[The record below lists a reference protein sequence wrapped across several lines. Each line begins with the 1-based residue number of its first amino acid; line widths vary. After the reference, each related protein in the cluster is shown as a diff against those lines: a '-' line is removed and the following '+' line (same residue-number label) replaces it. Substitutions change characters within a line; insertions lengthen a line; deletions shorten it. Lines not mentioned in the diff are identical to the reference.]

1 MYPRSLLSRCLA
13 FSFPYFLL
21 IPASLLP
28 YLLLASTFAYLLPIS
43 LHSSPITTPPTL
55 LLSPFPFLFLF
66 LFLILFFWPKL
77 EVVCVCWDALDGS
90 TLYQLLSQ
98 QQLPFE
104 EDLAARFMMAF
115 WYLSVGC
122 RMAFM
127 MLSHLAPTDKLYR
140 LVLSPPLSL
149 APQPTVDRT
158 LQSLRLRSEVIL
170 VMGAAELFAA
180 SLRISLWTHGYFL
193 NDTLQQEMTI
203 KNVLFLGSVYG
214 AYSMWTTSA
223 ARDWCVSVCPFVS
236 FSVYF

>member
-1 MYPRSLLSRCLA
+1 MFSLLCAIR
-13 FSFPYFLL
+13 Y
-21 IPASLLP
+21 SLTP
-28 YLLLASTFAYLLPIS
+28 T
-43 LHSSPITTPPTL
+43 SSPLLDIRYSHNTICFTPHL
-55 LLSPFPFLFLF
+55 LLSSPF
-66 LFLILFFWPKL
+66 PKL

-98 QQLPFE
+98 QQLPYG
-104 EDLAARFMMAF
+104 EDLAARVMMAF

-127 MLSHLAPTDKLYR
+127 MMSHLSPSDKLYR
-140 LVLSPPLSL
+140 MVLSPPLSL

-180 SLRISLWTHGYFL
+180 SLRISLWKDGYFR

-223 ARDWCVSVCPFVS
+223 ERSW
-236 FSVYF
+236 